1 MTYHFTSVR
10 MTIIKK
16 NTNDKF
22 CQRCREKEPFY
33 SAGGNANLVQQLWKT
48 VWRFLK
54 NLKIETSH
62 GSAIPLFSR
71 NKKKKSLTLKDT
83 GTPVFIEALFTVAK
97 I

>member
-1 MTYHFTSVR
+1 MANRHMKGCAISLIIWEMQIKTTMTYHFTSVR

-22 CQRCREKEPFY
+22 WQRCTEKEHFY

-54 NLKIETSH
+54 NLKIETPH
-62 GSAIPLFSR
+62 DSAIPLFSR
-71 NKKKKSLTLKDT
+71 N
-83 GTPVFIEALFTVAK
+83 
-97 I
+97 